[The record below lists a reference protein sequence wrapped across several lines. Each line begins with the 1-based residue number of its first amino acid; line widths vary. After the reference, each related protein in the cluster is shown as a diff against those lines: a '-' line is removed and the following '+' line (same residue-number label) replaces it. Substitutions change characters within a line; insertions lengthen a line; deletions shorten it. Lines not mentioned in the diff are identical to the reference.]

1 MPKEE
6 PKYRKLVATLKASI
20 LNGRYGADNPFP
32 SIKAL
37 VLRSG
42 LSKNTVLHAL
52 DELASQGLIAR
63 TQGKTS
69 AVTKIAANRAIGL
82 ILPGLLP
89 YGDYF
94 SLIVNELIRLAREE
108 GFDLLIGNS
117 QSDTVKGREKDTRAI
132 VADFIAR
139 KVAGVIYQPLQYKDE
154 SYRENMSLLTEFTRE
169 KTPVVLLDSD
179 VLPPPAR
186 SPYDLVTIDNVD
198 AGERLADHL
207 FDAGAKNVHFLM
219 RPEWFPTVLKRKR
232 GVMCATLSHGLRW
245 SESTNVLIANP
256 ENKSAVRRHLRKRP
270 RPDAFV
276 CENDAAAIALAQTLE
291 DLGVQ
296 VPNDVMLAGFADIP
310 RARIMKPALTT
321 IRQPSVKIAE
331 TAFRRLLDRIVHPD
345 LEPVCISM
353 QAPLVVRDSTRRSTV
368 NSGRA

>member
-6 PKYRKLVATLKASI
+6 PKYRKLLMTLKTSI
-20 LNGRYGADNPFP
+20 LAGRYGEGNPFP

-37 VLRSG
+37 MLRSG

-94 SLIVNELIRLAREE
+94 SLVVNELVRLSQED

-117 QSDTVKGREKDTRAI
+117 QSATVRGREKDTRAI
-132 VADFIAR
+132 VADFVKR

-154 SYRENMSLLTEFTRE
+154 SYRENTKLLSELTRA
-169 KTPVVLLDSD
+169 KIPVVLLDSD
-179 VLPPPAR
+179 VLPPPAH

-198 AGERLADHL
+198 AGERLANHL
-207 FDAGAKNVHFLM
+207 LESGAKNVHFLM

-232 GVMCATLSHGLRW
+232 GVMCAVLSHGLKW
-245 SESTNVLIANP
+245 SESANVLMARP
-256 ENKSAVRRHLRKRP
+256 EDRTAVRRHLRKRP
-270 RPDAFV
+270 RPDAFI
-276 CENDAAAIALAQTLE
+276 CENDAAAIALAQTLA
-291 DLGVQ
+291 DLGVR
-296 VPNDVMLAGFADIP
+296 VPDDVMLAGFSDIP
-310 RARIMKPALTT
+310 RASLLKPSLTT

-345 LEPVCISM
+345 LAPVCISM
-353 QAPLVVRDSTRRSTV
+353 QAPLVVRDSTRRRDSK
-368 NSGRA
+368 